1 MPKKTVL
8 GLLMALLAADVN
20 AAANVNLNAA
30 GADGKIAL
38 SWTVTGNIANIQV
51 MRDTDANPSGRR
63 RLAILGGSDLG
74 YTDSTAENGRRY
86 WYWIKFTDVDRKVG
100 NSNAA
105 SATAGSSRGTPP
117 VAVSSVTVTPTSTSV
132 KVGSS
137 TSLSASVMPATA
149 TNKNIRWKSGNPSVA
164 TVSASGVV
172 TGVSPGSASITVT
185 TADGARTAS
194 STVWVSASSSTTGP
208 LGDAFGF
215 GRSVTG
221 GAGGSTV
228 RVSTMDQL
236 RQALCNTTSGG
247 YCTDTTSRIIEVAS
261 TIDFTDTEGSA
272 QVTGCY
278 ATQICSAPAKTEI
291 TVLTNPSYTHCNG
304 KNQFDVSY
312 KKAALRGL
320 LVGSNKTLVG
330 VGQDGVIKGKGLLL
344 MGGVKNIIIRNLSF
358 TDIAQGLVF
367 GGDGITVSDASRVWI
382 DHNYFARIGRQMIVT
397 GTGDKSGKVTDMTI
411 SWNEFDGRNDYSP
424 YCNGKHYWN
433 LLFYG
438 KGNVT
443 FANNWLH
450 DFSGRAPQIGG
461 DTTVHMLSNYFSN
474 GSWYALSTLDNTV
487 RVLAEGNDFENVSVP
502 ILNDSNSGDVYAL
515 LAQTPAAE
523 SACQSAIGRGCV
535 PNKLT
540 SAANVDGF
548 TQDSAV
554 LDAAMSAPAGTIVT
568 PAEADN
574 VKKAIQARA
583 GVGKN

>member
-1 MPKKTVL
+1 MSKKAVL
-8 GLLMALLAADVN
+8 GLLIVLLAINVC
-20 AAANVNLNAA
+20 AAANVNLYTAV
-30 GADGKIAL
+30 ADGKIAL
-38 SWTVTGNIANIQV
+38 SWTVTGDVENIQV

-63 RLAILGGSDLG
+63 RMAILGGNVRG
-74 YTDSTAENGRRY
+74 YADNTAENGRQY
-86 WYWIKFTDVDRKVG
+86 WYWIKFTDANKKVG

-105 SATAGSSRGTPP
+105 SATAGHGDAQP
-117 VAVSSVTVTPTSTSV
+117 VPVTGVTVTPSSASL
-132 KVGSS
+132 KVGSN
-137 TSLSASVMPATA
+137 TTLNATVAPATA
-149 TNKNIRWKSGNPSVA
+149 SNQNISWQSSNTGVA

-172 TGVSPGSASITVT
+172 TGVSSGSASITAT
-185 TADGARTAS
+185 TVDGARTAS
-194 STVWVSASSSTTGP
+194 STVSVSASSSTAGP

-228 RVSTMDQL
+228 RVSTADQL
-236 RQALCNTTSGG
+236 RQALCSTTSGG

-261 TIDFTDTEGSA
+261 AIDFTDTEGIT

-278 ATQICSAPAKTEI
+278 ANQICTAPAKTEI
-291 TVLTNPSYTHCNG
+291 TMLTNPGYTHCNG

-330 VGQDGVIKGKGLLL
+330 VGQSGAIKGKGLTLT
-344 MGGVKNIIIRNLSF
+344 GGVKNIIIRNLSF

-367 GGDGITVSDASRVWI
+367 GGDGITISDASRVWI

-438 KGNVT
+438 NGNVT

-502 ILNDSNSGDVYAL
+502 VLNDSQSGNVYAL
-515 LAQTPAAE
+515 RAQTPAAE
-523 SACQSAIGRGCV
+523 SACQTAIGRSCV
-535 PNKLT
+535 PNQVYGAT
-540 SAANVDGF
+540 NVDGF

-568 PAEADN
+568 PAAADS